1 MARNRR
7 NKRSSRSIL
16 EVMSS
21 KTFITLTIILAI
33 IIVICSVTIFY
44 RNNKEKKILAEQR
57 AELEKNIEAIFE
69 ETEKNI
75 ANSNNTVRDSI
86 IRISAVGDIL
96 CENSILEDAYDK
108 GTQNYDFTSMFK
120 NMSTFFADS
129 DITVGTMETNYTDNK
144 YSGYGQR
151 NSPISFAEALKNIGI
166 DLVSIST
173 NHSLDYGI
181 EGLQE
186 TKRALEGIGY
196 DVVGDNL
203 GESRVKIKTIK
214 NTKIA
219 FLSYTYG
226 FENQNSKTKEELDSA
241 NIYNSEI
248 AKKDLEYAK
257 ENADYS
263 IIIMHW
269 GDAYSTK
276 PNKEQQNIAKFLV
289 ENGADMI
296 LGNHASAVQKMEV
309 MQSPEG
315 KNVLVAYSLGNYIS
329 GETMDISK
337 IELVLNIELR
347 KSGET
352 GEVVLSKVDYTPIYV
367 LDRGTKAE
375 NRYELIDMKGTAKA
389 YAEGNKKI
397 VNKETYNKLVEG
409 LKKLEGIIKWK
420 QDLYH

>member
-1 MARNRR
+1 MSRNRR

-96 CENSILEDAYDK
+96 CENSILEDACDK

-309 MQSPEG
+309 MQSPEE

-409 LKKLEGIIKWK
+409 LKKLEGIIK
-420 QDLYH
+420 

>member
-7 NKRSSRSIL
+7 NKRSSRGII

-21 KTFITLTIILAI
+21 KTFINLTIILAI
-33 IIVICSVTIFY
+33 IIVICSITIFY
-44 RNNKEKKILAEQR
+44 RNDRERKILAEQR

-75 ANSNNTVRDSI
+75 ANSNNTIRDSI

-108 GTQNYDFTSMFK
+108 DTQNYDFTSMFK

-203 GESRVKIKTIK
+203 GENRVKIKTIK

-226 FENQNSKTKEELDSA
+226 FENQNSKTKDELDSA
-241 NIYNSEI
+241 NLYNSEI

-257 ENADYS
+257 ANADYS

-296 LGNHASAVQKMEV
+296 LGNHASAVQKMEI
-309 MQSPEG
+309 MQNLEG

-352 GEVVLSKVDYTPIYV
+352 GKVMLSRVDYTPIYV
-367 LDRGTKAE
+367 LDNGTKAE

-397 VNKETYNKLVEG
+397 VNKATYNKLVDG
-409 LKKLEGIIKWK
+409 LKKLEGIIK
-420 QDLYH
+420 

>member
-33 IIVICSVTIFY
+33 IIVICSITIFY
-44 RNNKEKKILAEQR
+44 RNVRERKILAEQR

-75 ANSNNTVRDSI
+75 ANSNNTIRDSI

-108 GTQNYDFTSMFK
+108 DTQNYDFTSMFK

-129 DITVGTMETNYTDNK
+129 DITVGTMETNYTYNK

-203 GESRVKIKTIK
+203 GENRVKIKTIK

-226 FENQNSKTKEELDSA
+226 FENQNSKTKDELDSA

-257 ENADYS
+257 ANADYS

-296 LGNHASAVQKMEV
+296 LGNHASAVQKMEI
-309 MQSPEG
+309 MQNSEG

-352 GEVVLSKVDYTPIYV
+352 GEVMLSRVDYTPIYV
-367 LDRGTKAE
+367 LDNGTKAE

-397 VNKETYNKLVEG
+397 VNKSTYNKLVDG
-409 LKKLEGIIKWK
+409 LKKLEGIIK
-420 QDLYH
+420 

>member
-1 MARNRR
+1 MSRNRR

-203 GESRVKIKTIK
+203 GKSRVKIKTIK

-269 GDAYSTK
+269 GDAYSIK

-409 LKKLEGIIKWK
+409 LKKLEGIIK
-420 QDLYH
+420 

>member
-1 MARNRR
+1 MSRNRR

-108 GTQNYDFTSMFK
+108 GTQNYDFMSMFK

-409 LKKLEGIIKWK
+409 LKKLEGIIK
-420 QDLYH
+420 

>member
-1 MARNRR
+1 MSRNRR
-7 NKRSSRSIL
+7 NKRNIRKIL
-16 EVMSS
+16 NLREI
-21 KTFITLTIILAI
+21 TPFFITAIILAA
-33 IIVICSVTIFY
+33 IIVICSTTIIY
-44 RNNKEKKILAEQR
+44 RNKQDEELLARQR
-57 AELEKNIEAIFE
+57 IELEKNIEAIFE

-75 ANSNNTVRDSI
+75 ANSNNTIRDST

-108 GTQNYDFTSMFK
+108 NTNNYDFKSMFK

-129 DITVGTMETNYTDNK
+129 DITVGTMETNFTNNE
-144 YSGYGQR
+144 YSGYGKR
-151 NSPISFAEALKNIGI
+151 NGPISFAEAIKNTGI

-186 TKRALEGIGY
+186 TKRALEGLEY

-214 NTKIA
+214 STKIA

-226 FENQNSKTKEELDSA
+226 FENQNSKTKDELDSA
-241 NIYNSEI
+241 NMYNSEI
-248 AKKDLEYAK
+248 AKQDLEYAK

-263 IIIMHW
+263 IVIMHW

-296 LGNHASAVQKMEV
+296 LGNHASAVQKMEI
-309 MQSPEG
+309 MQNSEG

-347 KSGET
+347 RSGET
-352 GEVVLSKVDYTPIYV
+352 GEVVLSKVDYKPIYV
-367 LDRGTKAE
+367 LDNGTKAE
-375 NRYELIDMKGTAKA
+375 DRYELIDMKETAKA

-397 VNKETYNKLVEG
+397 VNKATYNKLVEG
-409 LKKLEGIIKWK
+409 LKKLEGIIK
-420 QDLYH
+420 

>member
-7 NKRSSRSIL
+7 NKRSSRGII

-21 KTFITLTIILAI
+21 KTFINLTIILAI
-33 IIVICSVTIFY
+33 IIVICSITIFY
-44 RNNKEKKILAEQR
+44 RNDRERKILAEQR

-75 ANSNNTVRDSI
+75 ANSNNTIRDSI

-108 GTQNYDFTSMFK
+108 DTQNYDFTSMFK

-203 GESRVKIKTIK
+203 GENRVKIKTIK

-226 FENQNSKTKEELDSA
+226 FENQNSKTKDELDSA
-241 NIYNSEI
+241 NLYNSEI

-257 ENADYS
+257 ANADYS

-296 LGNHASAVQKMEV
+296 LGNHASAVQKMEI
-309 MQSPEG
+309 MQNLEG

-352 GEVVLSKVDYTPIYV
+352 GEVMLSRVDYTPIYV
-367 LDRGTKAE
+367 VDNGTKAE

-397 VNKETYNKLVEG
+397 VNKATYNKLVEG
-409 LKKLEGIIKWK
+409 LKKLEGIIK
-420 QDLYH
+420 

>member
-1 MARNRR
+1 MSRNRR
-7 NKRSSRSIL
+7 NKRNIRKIL
-16 EVMSS
+16 NLREI
-21 KTFITLTIILAI
+21 TPFFITAIILAA
-33 IIVICSVTIFY
+33 IIVICSTTIIY
-44 RNNKEKKILAEQR
+44 RNKQDEELLARQR
-57 AELEKNIEAIFE
+57 IELEKNIEAIFE

-75 ANSNNTVRDSI
+75 ANSNNTIRDST

-108 GTQNYDFTSMFK
+108 NTNSYDFKSMFK

-129 DITVGTMETNYTDNK
+129 DITVGTMETNFTNNE
-144 YSGYGQR
+144 YSGYGKR
-151 NSPISFAEALKNIGI
+151 NGPISFAEAIKNTGI

-186 TKRALEGIGY
+186 TKRALEGLEY

-226 FENQNSKTKEELDSA
+226 FENQNSKTKDELDIA
-241 NIYNSEI
+241 NMYNSEI
-248 AKKDLEYAK
+248 AKQDLEYAK

-263 IIIMHW
+263 IVIMHW

-296 LGNHASAVQKMEV
+296 LGNHASAVQKMEI
-309 MQSPEG
+309 MQNSEG

-347 KSGET
+347 KNGET
-352 GEVVLSKVDYTPIYV
+352 GEVVLSKVDYKPIYV
-367 LDRGTKAE
+367 LDNGTKAE
-375 NRYELIDMKGTAKA
+375 DRYELIDMKETAKA

-397 VNKETYNKLVEG
+397 VNKATYNKLVEG
-409 LKKLEGIIKWK
+409 LKKLEGIIK
-420 QDLYH
+420 

>member
-7 NKRSSRSIL
+7 NKRSIKKINITEIKPLFIMVTILIGIIAICSI
-16 EVMSS
+16 
-21 KTFITLTIILAI
+21 TII
-33 IIVICSVTIFY
+33 Y
-44 RNNKEKKILAEQR
+44 RNKQDEKLLAKQR
-57 AELEKNIEAIFE
+57 IELEKNIEAIFE

-75 ANSNNTVRDSI
+75 ANSNNAIRESV

-96 CENSILEDAYDK
+96 CENSILKDAYDK
-108 GTQNYDFTSMFK
+108 NTQSYDFTSMFK

-129 DITVGTMETNYTDNK
+129 DITVGTMETNFTENE
-144 YSGYGQR
+144 YSGYGKR
-151 NSPISFAEALKNIGI
+151 NSPISFAEAIKNIGV

-226 FENQNSKTKEELDSA
+226 FENQSSKTKDELDSA
-241 NIYNSEI
+241 NMYNSEI
-248 AKKDLEYAK
+248 AKQDLEYAK

-269 GDAYSTK
+269 GDAYATK

-296 LGNHASAVQKMEV
+296 LGNHASAVQKMEI
-309 MQSPEG
+309 MQNSEG

-352 GEVVLSKVDYTPIYV
+352 GEVVLSKVDYKPIYV
-367 LDRGTKAE
+367 LDNGEKAE
-375 NRYELIDMKGTAKA
+375 NRYELIDMKETAKA

-397 VNKETYNKLVEG
+397 VNKSTYNKLVEG
-409 LKKLEGIIKWK
+409 LKKLEGIIK
-420 QDLYH
+420 

>member
-1 MARNRR
+1 MSRNRR

-203 GESRVKIKTIK
+203 GKSRVKIKTIK

-309 MQSPEG
+309 MQSPEE

-409 LKKLEGIIKWK
+409 LKKLEGIIK
-420 QDLYH
+420 

>member
-1 MARNRR
+1 MSRNRR
-7 NKRSSRSIL
+7 SKRSSRSIL

-108 GTQNYDFTSMFK
+108 DTQNYDFTSMFK

-129 DITVGTMETNYTDNK
+129 DITVGTMETNYTDDK

-151 NSPISFAEALKNIGI
+151 NSPTSFAEALKNIGI

-226 FENQNSKTKEELDSA
+226 FENQNSKTKDELDSA

-248 AKKDLEYAK
+248 AKQDLEYAK

-296 LGNHASAVQKMEV
+296 LGNHASAVQKMEI
-309 MQSPEG
+309 MQNAEG

-352 GEVVLSKVDYTPIYV
+352 GEVVLSKVDYTPLYV
-367 LDRGTKAE
+367 LDRGTTAE
-375 NRYELIDMKGTAKA
+375 DRYELIDMKGTAKA

-397 VNKETYNKLVEG
+397 VNKATYNKLVEG
-409 LKKLEGIIKWK
+409 LKKLEGIIK
-420 QDLYH
+420 

>member
-1 MARNRR
+1 MSRNRR

-120 NMSTFFADS
+120 NMSTFFSDS

-409 LKKLEGIIKWK
+409 LKKLEGIIK
-420 QDLYH
+420 

>member
-1 MARNRR
+1 MSRNRR

-75 ANSNNTVRDSI
+75 ANSNNTIRDST

-108 GTQNYDFTSMFK
+108 NTNSYDFKSMFK
-120 NMSTFFADS
+120 NMSTFFEDS
-129 DITVGTMETNYTDNK
+129 DITVGTMETNFTNNE
-144 YSGYGQR
+144 YSGYGKR
-151 NSPISFAEALKNIGI
+151 NGPVSFAEAIKNTGI

-186 TKRALEGIGY
+186 TKRALEGLEY

-226 FENQNSKTKEELDSA
+226 FENQNSKTKDELDSA
-241 NIYNSEI
+241 NMYNSEI
-248 AKKDLEYAK
+248 AKQDLEYAK

-263 IIIMHW
+263 IVIMHW
-269 GDAYSTK
+269 GNAYSTK

-296 LGNHASAVQKMEV
+296 LGNHASAVQKMEI
-309 MQSPEG
+309 MQNSEG

-347 KSGET
+347 KNGET
-352 GEVVLSKVDYTPIYV
+352 GEVVLSKVDYKPIYV
-367 LDRGTKAE
+367 LDNGAKAE
-375 NRYELIDMKGTAKA
+375 DRYELIDMKETAKA

-397 VNKETYNKLVEG
+397 VNKATYNKLVEG
-409 LKKLEGIIKWK
+409 LKKLEGIIK
-420 QDLYH
+420 

>member
-16 EVMSS
+16 EVMNS

-33 IIVICSVTIFY
+33 IIVVCSVTIFY
-44 RNNKEKKILAEQR
+44 RNDKERKILAEQR

-108 GTQNYDFTSMFK
+108 DTQNYDFTSMFK

-129 DITVGTMETNYTDNK
+129 DITVGTMETNYTDDK

-151 NSPISFAEALKNIGI
+151 NSPTSFAEALKNIGI

-226 FENQNSKTKEELDSA
+226 FENQNNKTKDELDSA
-241 NIYNSEI
+241 NMYNSEI
-248 AKKDLEYAK
+248 AKQDLEYAK

-276 PNKEQQNIAKFLV
+276 PNKEQQNIAKFLI

-352 GEVVLSKVDYTPIYV
+352 GEVLLSKVDYTPIYV
-367 LDRGTKAE
+367 LDNGTKAE
-375 NRYELIDMKGTAKA
+375 DRYELIDMKGTAKA

-397 VNKETYNKLVEG
+397 VNKATYNKLVEG
-409 LKKLEGIIKWK
+409 LKKLEGIIK
-420 QDLYH
+420 

>member
-1 MARNRR
+1 MSRNRR
-7 NKRSSRSIL
+7 NKRNIRKIL
-16 EVMSS
+16 NLREI
-21 KTFITLTIILAI
+21 TPFFITAIILAA
-33 IIVICSVTIFY
+33 IIVICSTTIIY
-44 RNNKEKKILAEQR
+44 RNKQDEELLARQR
-57 AELEKNIEAIFE
+57 IELEKNIEAIFE

-75 ANSNNTVRDSI
+75 ANSNNTIRDST

-108 GTQNYDFTSMFK
+108 NTNSYDFKSMFK

-129 DITVGTMETNYTDNK
+129 DITVGTMETNFTNNE
-144 YSGYGQR
+144 YSGYGKR
-151 NSPISFAEALKNIGI
+151 NGPISFAEALKNIGI

-226 FENQNSKTKEELDSA
+226 FENQNSKTKDELDSA

-248 AKKDLEYAK
+248 AKQDLEYAK

-296 LGNHASAVQKMEV
+296 LGNHASAVQKMEI
-309 MQSPEG
+309 MQNAEG

-375 NRYELIDMKGTAKA
+375 DRYELIDMKGTAKA

-397 VNKETYNKLVEG
+397 VNKATYNKLVEG
-409 LKKLEGIIKWK
+409 LKKLEGIIK
-420 QDLYH
+420 

>member
-16 EVMSS
+16 EVMNS

-129 DITVGTMETNYTDNK
+129 DITVGTMETNYTDDK

-151 NSPISFAEALKNIGI
+151 NSPTSFAEALKNIGI

-226 FENQNSKTKEELDSA
+226 FENQNSKTKDELDSA

-248 AKKDLEYAK
+248 AKQDLEYAK

-296 LGNHASAVQKMEV
+296 LGNHASAVQKMEI
-309 MQSPEG
+309 MQNAEG

-375 NRYELIDMKGTAKA
+375 DRYELIDMKGTAKA

-409 LKKLEGIIKWK
+409 LKKLEGIIK
-420 QDLYH
+420 

>member
-1 MARNRR
+1 MSRNRR

-203 GESRVKIKTIK
+203 EESRVKIKTIK

-269 GDAYSTK
+269 GDAYSIK

-409 LKKLEGIIKWK
+409 LKKLEGIIK
-420 QDLYH
+420 

>member
-1 MARNRR
+1 MSRNRR
-7 NKRSSRSIL
+7 NKRNIRKIL
-16 EVMSS
+16 NLREI
-21 KTFITLTIILAI
+21 TPFFIIAIILAA
-33 IIVICSVTIFY
+33 IIVICSTTIIY
-44 RNNKEKKILAEQR
+44 RNKQDEEVLARQR
-57 AELEKNIEAIFE
+57 IELEKNIEAIFE

-75 ANSNNTVRDSI
+75 ANSNNTIRDST

-108 GTQNYDFTSMFK
+108 NTNSYDFKSMFK

-129 DITVGTMETNYTDNK
+129 DITVGTMETNFTNNE
-144 YSGYGQR
+144 YSGYGKR
-151 NSPISFAEALKNIGI
+151 NGPISFAEAIKNTGI

-186 TKRALEGIGY
+186 TKRALEGLEY

-203 GESRVKIKTIK
+203 AESRVKIKTIK

-226 FENQNSKTKEELDSA
+226 FENQNSKTKDELDSA
-241 NIYNSEI
+241 NMYNSEL
-248 AKKDLEYAK
+248 ARQDLEYAK

-263 IIIMHW
+263 IVIMHW

-296 LGNHASAVQKMEV
+296 LGNHASAVQKMEI
-309 MQSPEG
+309 MQNSEG

-347 KSGET
+347 RNGET
-352 GEVVLSKVDYTPIYV
+352 GEVVLSKVDYKPIYV
-367 LDRGTKAE
+367 LDNGTKAE
-375 NRYELIDMKGTAKA
+375 DRYELIDMKETAKA

-397 VNKETYNKLVEG
+397 VNKATYNKLVEG
-409 LKKLEGIIKWK
+409 LKKLEGIIK
-420 QDLYH
+420 

>member
-1 MARNRR
+1 MSRNRR

-21 KTFITLTIILAI
+21 KTFITLTIILVI

-226 FENQNSKTKEELDSA
+226 FENRNSKTKEELDSA

-269 GDAYSTK
+269 GDAYSIK

-409 LKKLEGIIKWK
+409 LKKLEGIIK
-420 QDLYH
+420 

>member
-1 MARNRR
+1 MSRNRR

-196 DVVGDNL
+196 DVIGDNL

-409 LKKLEGIIKWK
+409 LKKLEGIIK
-420 QDLYH
+420 

>member
-1 MARNRR
+1 MSRNRR

-347 KSGET
+347 KSRET

-409 LKKLEGIIKWK
+409 LKKLEGIIK
-420 QDLYH
+420 

>member
-1 MARNRR
+1 MSRNRR

-44 RNNKEKKILAEQR
+44 SNNKEKKILAEQR

-269 GDAYSTK
+269 GDAYSIK

-409 LKKLEGIIKWK
+409 LKKLEGIIK
-420 QDLYH
+420 

>member
-1 MARNRR
+1 MSRNRR

-337 IELVLNIELR
+337 IDLVLNIELR

-409 LKKLEGIIKWK
+409 LKKLEGIIK
-420 QDLYH
+420 

>member
-257 ENADYS
+257 ENTDYS

-409 LKKLEGIIKWK
+409 LKKLEGIIK
-420 QDLYH
+420 

>member
-1 MARNRR
+1 MSRNRR
-7 NKRSSRSIL
+7 NKRNIRKIL
-16 EVMSS
+16 NLREI
-21 KTFITLTIILAI
+21 TPFFITAIILAA
-33 IIVICSVTIFY
+33 IIVICSTTIIY
-44 RNNKEKKILAEQR
+44 RNKQDEELLARQR
-57 AELEKNIEAIFE
+57 IELEKNIEAIFE

-75 ANSNNTVRDSI
+75 ANSNNTIRDST

-108 GTQNYDFTSMFK
+108 NTNSYDFKSMFK

-129 DITVGTMETNYTDNK
+129 DITVGTMETNFTNNE
-144 YSGYGQR
+144 YSGYGKR
-151 NSPISFAEALKNIGI
+151 NGPISFAEAIKNTGI

-186 TKRALEGIGY
+186 TKRALEGLEY

-226 FENQNSKTKEELDSA
+226 FENQNSKTKDELDSA
-241 NIYNSEI
+241 NMYNSEI
-248 AKKDLEYAK
+248 AKQDLEYAK

-263 IIIMHW
+263 IVIMHW
-269 GDAYSTK
+269 GNAYSTK

-296 LGNHASAVQKMEV
+296 LGNHASAVQKMEI
-309 MQSPEG
+309 MQNSEG

-347 KSGET
+347 KNGET
-352 GEVVLSKVDYTPIYV
+352 GEVVLSKVDYKPIYV
-367 LDRGTKAE
+367 LDNGTKAE
-375 NRYELIDMKGTAKA
+375 NRYELIDMKETAKA

-397 VNKETYNKLVEG
+397 VNKATYNKLVEG
-409 LKKLEGIIKWK
+409 LKKLEGIIK
-420 QDLYH
+420 

>member
-33 IIVICSVTIFY
+33 IIVICSITIFY
-44 RNNKEKKILAEQR
+44 RNDRERKILAEQR

-75 ANSNNTVRDSI
+75 ANSNNIIRDSI

-108 GTQNYDFTSMFK
+108 DTQNYDFTSMFK

-203 GESRVKIKTIK
+203 GENRVKIKTIK

-226 FENQNSKTKEELDSA
+226 FENQNSKTKDELDSA

-257 ENADYS
+257 ANADYS

-296 LGNHASAVQKMEV
+296 LGNHASAVQKMEI
-309 MQSPEG
+309 MQNSEG

-352 GEVVLSKVDYTPIYV
+352 GKVMLSRVDYTPIYV
-367 LDRGTKAE
+367 LDNGTKAE

-397 VNKETYNKLVEG
+397 VNKATYNKLVDG
-409 LKKLEGIIKWK
+409 LKKLEGIIK
-420 QDLYH
+420 

>member
-1 MARNRR
+1 MSRNRR

-269 GDAYSTK
+269 GDAYSIK

-315 KNVLVAYSLGNYIS
+315 KNVLVVYSLGNYIS

-409 LKKLEGIIKWK
+409 LKKLEGIIK
-420 QDLYH
+420 

>member
-7 NKRSSRSIL
+7 NKRSSRGII

-21 KTFITLTIILAI
+21 KTFINLTIILAI
-33 IIVICSVTIFY
+33 IIVICSITIFY
-44 RNNKEKKILAEQR
+44 RNDRERKILVEQR

-75 ANSNNTVRDSI
+75 ANSNNTIRDSI

-108 GTQNYDFTSMFK
+108 DTQNYDYTSMFK

-203 GESRVKIKTIK
+203 GENRVKIKTIK

-226 FENQNSKTKEELDSA
+226 FENQNSKTKDELDSA
-241 NIYNSEI
+241 NLYNSEI

-257 ENADYS
+257 ANADYS

-296 LGNHASAVQKMEV
+296 LGNHASAVQKMEI
-309 MQSPEG
+309 MQNLEG

-352 GEVVLSKVDYTPIYV
+352 GEVMLSRVDYTPIYV
-367 LDRGTKAE
+367 LDNGTKAE

-397 VNKETYNKLVEG
+397 VNKATYNKLVEG
-409 LKKLEGIIKWK
+409 LKKLEGIIK
-420 QDLYH
+420 

>member
-7 NKRSSRSIL
+7 NKRSSKTIL
-16 EVMSS
+16 DVMSS
-21 KTFITLTIILAI
+21 KAFITLTIILI
-33 IIVICSVTIFY
+33 IIIAICFATIAY
-44 RNNKEKKILAEQR
+44 RNKQEMEQLAEQR
-57 AELEKNIEAIFE
+57 EELEKNIEAIFE
-69 ETEKNI
+69 ETNQNI
-75 ANSNNTVRDSI
+75 INSNNTVRNSI

-96 CENSILEDAYDK
+96 CENAMIENAYNKDEN
-108 GTQNYDFTSMFK
+108 TYNFEPIFK
-120 NMSTFFADS
+120 NISNFLSNS
-129 DITVGTMETNYTDNK
+129 DINIGTMETNYTDDK

-186 TKRALEGIGY
+186 TKRALEGIEY

-226 FENQNSKTKEELDSA
+226 FENQNNKTKDELDSA
-241 NIYNSEI
+241 NMYNSEI

-276 PNKEQQNIAKFLV
+276 PNKEQQNIAKFLI

-409 LKKLEGIIKWK
+409 LKKLEGIIK
-420 QDLYH
+420 

>member
-1 MARNRR
+1 MSRNRR
-7 NKRSSRSIL
+7 NKRNIRKIL
-16 EVMSS
+16 NLREI
-21 KTFITLTIILAI
+21 TPFFITAIILAA
-33 IIVICSVTIFY
+33 IIVICSTTIIY
-44 RNNKEKKILAEQR
+44 RNKQDEELLARQR
-57 AELEKNIEAIFE
+57 IELEKNIEAIFE

-75 ANSNNTVRDSI
+75 ANSNNTIRDST

-108 GTQNYDFTSMFK
+108 NTNSYDFKSMFK

-129 DITVGTMETNYTDNK
+129 DITVGTMETNFTNNE
-144 YSGYGQR
+144 YSGYGKR
-151 NSPISFAEALKNIGI
+151 NGPISFAEAIKNTGI

-226 FENQNSKTKEELDSA
+226 FENQNSKTKDELDIA
-241 NIYNSEI
+241 NMYNSDI
-248 AKKDLEYAK
+248 AKQDLEYAK

-263 IIIMHW
+263 IVIMHW

-296 LGNHASAVQKMEV
+296 LGNHASAVQKMEI
-309 MQSPEG
+309 MQNSEG

-347 KSGET
+347 KNGET
-352 GEVVLSKVDYTPIYV
+352 GEVVLSKVDYKPIYV
-367 LDRGTKAE
+367 LDNGTKAE
-375 NRYELIDMKGTAKA
+375 DRYELIDMKETAKA

-397 VNKETYNKLVEG
+397 VNKATYNKLVEG
-409 LKKLEGIIKWK
+409 LKKLEGIIK
-420 QDLYH
+420 

>member
-1 MARNRR
+1 MSRNRR

-367 LDRGTKAE
+367 LDRGKKAE

-409 LKKLEGIIKWK
+409 LKKLEGIIK
-420 QDLYH
+420 

>member
-1 MARNRR
+1 MSRNRR

-263 IIIMHW
+263 IIIKHW

-409 LKKLEGIIKWK
+409 LKKLEGIIK
-420 QDLYH
+420 

>member
-367 LDRGTKAE
+367 LDRGTKVE

-409 LKKLEGIIKWK
+409 LKKLEGIIK
-420 QDLYH
+420 

>member
-44 RNNKEKKILAEQR
+44 RNDKEKKILAEQR

-69 ETEKNI
+69 ETDKNI
-75 ANSNNTVRDSI
+75 ANSNNTTRDSI

-96 CENSILEDAYDK
+96 CENSVLDDAYDK
-108 GTQNYDFTSMFK
+108 DTNSYDFTPMFK
-120 NMSTFFADS
+120 NMSTFFANS
-129 DITVGTMETNYTDNK
+129 DITVGTMETNFTDNK

-151 NSPISFAEALKNIGI
+151 NSPISFAEAIKNTGV

-186 TKRALEGIGY
+186 TKRALEGLEY
-196 DVVGDNL
+196 DVIGDNL

-226 FENQNSKTKEELDSA
+226 FENQNNKTKDELDSA
-241 NIYNSEI
+241 NMYNSEI
-248 AKKDLEYAK
+248 AKQDLEYAK

-276 PNKEQQNIAKFLV
+276 PNKEQQNIAKFLA

-296 LGNHASAVQKMEV
+296 LGNHASAVQKMEI

-329 GETMDISK
+329 GETLDISK

-397 VNKETYNKLVEG
+397 VNKATYNKLVEG
-409 LKKLEGIIKWK
+409 LKKLEGIIK
-420 QDLYH
+420 

>member
-21 KTFITLTIILAI
+21 KTFITLTIILI
-33 IIVICSVTIFY
+33 IIIAICSTTIFY
-44 RNNKEKKILAEQR
+44 RNDKEKKILAEQR

-75 ANSNNTVRDSI
+75 VDSNNAARDSI

-96 CENSILEDAYDK
+96 CEKGMLKDAYDK
-108 GTQNYDFTSMFK
+108 DTKNYDFTLMFK

-129 DITVGTMETNYTDNK
+129 DITVGTMETNFTANS
-144 YSGYGQR
+144 YSSYGQR
-151 NSPISFAEALKNIGI
+151 NSPIAFAEAIKKSGVN
-166 DLVSIST
+166 LVSIST

-181 EGLQE
+181 NGLQE
-186 TKRALEGIGY
+186 TKKNLENLGY
-196 DVVGDNL
+196 DVVGDDF
-203 GESRVKIKTIK
+203 GESRVLIKTIK

-226 FENQNSKTKEELDSA
+226 VEEQKKKSKEELESA
-241 NIYNSEI
+241 NVYDSET
-248 AKKDLEYAK
+248 AKEDLEYAK

-263 IIIMHW
+263 VIIMHW

-276 PNKEQQNIAKFLV
+276 PNKEQQEIAKFLV

-296 LGNHASAVQKMEV
+296 LGNHASAVQKMEI
-309 MQSPEG
+309 MQNSEG

-329 GETMDISK
+329 SETKDISK

-352 GEVVLSKVDYTPIYV
+352 GEVVLSKVCYTPIYV
-367 LDRGTKAE
+367 LDRGTSAE
-375 NRYELIDMKGTAKA
+375 NRYELIDMKATAKA

-397 VNKETYNKLVEG
+397 VNKSTYNKLVEG
-409 LKKLEGIIKWK
+409 LKKLEGIIK
-420 QDLYH
+420 

>member
-1 MARNRR
+1 MSRNRR

-269 GDAYSTK
+269 GDAYSIK

-337 IELVLNIELR
+337 IELVLNIELI

-409 LKKLEGIIKWK
+409 LKKLEGIIK
-420 QDLYH
+420 

>member
-1 MARNRR
+1 MSRNRR

-86 IRISAVGDIL
+86 IRMSAVGDIL

-367 LDRGTKAE
+367 LDRGKKAE

-409 LKKLEGIIKWK
+409 LKKLEGIIK
-420 QDLYH
+420 

>member
-1 MARNRR
+1 MSRNRR

-144 YSGYGQR
+144 HSGYGQR

-241 NIYNSEI
+241 NIYTSEI

-269 GDAYSTK
+269 GDAYSIK

-367 LDRGTKAE
+367 LNRGTKAE
-375 NRYELIDMKGTAKA
+375 NRCELIDMKGTAKA
-389 YAEGNKKI
+389 HAEGNKKI

-409 LKKLEGIIKWK
+409 LKKLEGIIK
-420 QDLYH
+420 

>member
-1 MARNRR
+1 MSRNRR

-108 GTQNYDFTSMFK
+108 NTNSYDFKSMFK
-120 NMSTFFADS
+120 NMSTFFEDS
-129 DITVGTMETNYTDNK
+129 DITVGTMETNFTNNE
-144 YSGYGQR
+144 YSGYGKR
-151 NSPISFAEALKNIGI
+151 NGPISFAEAIKNTGI

-186 TKRALEGIGY
+186 TKRALEGLEY

-226 FENQNSKTKEELDSA
+226 FENQKSKTKDELDSA
-241 NIYNSEI
+241 NMYNSEI
-248 AKKDLEYAK
+248 AKQDLEYAK

-263 IIIMHW
+263 IVIMHW
-269 GDAYSTK
+269 GNAYSTK

-296 LGNHASAVQKMEV
+296 LGNHASAVQKMEI
-309 MQSPEG
+309 MQNSEG

-347 KSGET
+347 KNGET
-352 GEVVLSKVDYTPIYV
+352 GEVVLSKVDYKPIYV
-367 LDRGTKAE
+367 LDNGTKAE
-375 NRYELIDMKGTAKA
+375 NRYELIDMKETAKA

-397 VNKETYNKLVEG
+397 VNKATYNKLVEG
-409 LKKLEGIIKWK
+409 LKKLEGIIK
-420 QDLYH
+420 

>member
-1 MARNRR
+1 MSRNRR

-57 AELEKNIEAIFE
+57 AELEQNIEAICE

-75 ANSNNTVRDSI
+75 DNSNNTVRDSI

-269 GDAYSTK
+269 GDAYSIK

-409 LKKLEGIIKWK
+409 LKKLEGIIK
-420 QDLYH
+420 